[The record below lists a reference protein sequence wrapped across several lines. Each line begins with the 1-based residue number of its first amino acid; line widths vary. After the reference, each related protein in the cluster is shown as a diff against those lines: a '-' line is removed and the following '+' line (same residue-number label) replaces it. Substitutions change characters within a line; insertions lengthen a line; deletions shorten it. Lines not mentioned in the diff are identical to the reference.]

1 MEPPPA
7 DLSGHWSDN
16 PAQGPTAFRSVD
28 HYLELSRARRHKR
41 IDRDIER
48 MTRIDLET
56 YHQTRDSILP
66 LSRNRLQVTPNS
78 VKPAGAAPRLSLPLG
93 PKSEAPS
100 SATDNNPGAG
110 TGEIPPEANPP
121 PLSHPKK
128 PYLHRTHLQNAPAA
142 SQPTFIT
149 PPHLSP
155 KPPAAAQPTFI
166 APPLTAGQPHLQ
178 RPKKTPNATPS
189 SARSAKVATT
199 AVAAYTIAQEGG
211 SETQ

>member
-1 MEPPPA
+1 M
-7 DLSGHWSDN
+7 
-16 PAQGPTAFRSVD
+16 
-28 HYLELSRARRHKR
+28 
-41 IDRDIER
+41 
-48 MTRIDLET
+48 
-56 YHQTRDSILP
+56 
-66 LSRNRLQVTPNS
+66 
-78 VKPAGAAPRLSLPLG
+78 SLPLG
-93 PKSEAPS
+93 PKSKAPS

-121 PLSHPKK
+121 PPSHPKK

-155 KPPAAAQPTFI
+155 KPPTAVQPTFI

-199 AVAAYTIAQEGG
+199 AVAAYTIAQKGG